1 MQAQVGRD
9 YILSAGEEVR
19 NRMVPGCTL
28 VQGGRGKGGGGGGG
42 GGDV

>member
-1 MQAQVGRD
+1 MQAEVGRD

-28 VQGGRGKGGGGGGG
+28 VQGGRGGGREVGG